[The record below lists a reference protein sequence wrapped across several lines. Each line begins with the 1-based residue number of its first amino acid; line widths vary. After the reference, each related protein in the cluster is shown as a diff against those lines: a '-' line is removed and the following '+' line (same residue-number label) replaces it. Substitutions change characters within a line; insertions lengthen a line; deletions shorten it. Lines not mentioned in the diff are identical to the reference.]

1 MLAKSREAVTRPG
14 SPQSPVL
21 PCDPSLPTCLL
32 HLLESHGGATCAASL
47 PAVPAW
53 PGTHPWVHPCSHTG
67 QCRRSLCRCPVGL
80 PSPARMVRVPVSCRP
95 PEMSF
100 RTLRTSGQI
109 FGFPTEPAS
118 GPHFLTSGF
127 CSVGCCP
134 VRVPPLFPR
143 CCLSSCYC
151 RGQEMGSPPTAGP
164 AHVSSLRVAGR
175 SLCSP
180 GDLRT

>member
-1 MLAKSREAVTRPG
+1 MAKSREAVTRPG

-53 PGTHPWVHPCSHTG
+53 LGTHPWVHPCSHTG

-109 FGFPTEPAS
+109 FGFPHRTSFWSPLSDLWFLFCRLLS
-118 GPHFLTSGF
+118 GP
-127 CSVGCCP
+127 
-134 VRVPPLFPR
+134 R
-143 CCLSSCYC
+143 
-151 RGQEMGSPPTAGP
+151 
-164 AHVSSLRVAGR
+164 SSLVSALLPVFLLLPWAGDGLAPHRR
-175 SLCSP
+175 SCSRLQP
-180 GDLRT
+180 PRRGEVVVFSW